1 MMRDGKVDEKVAE
14 IVTLKKK
21 FYLSVKLNKLNVV

>member
-14 IVTLKKK
+14 IVSFKKK
-21 FYLSVKLNKLNVV
+21 LYLSVKLNKLNVV